1 MKSSI
6 LFLLLLIPISIFSE
20 KLSKND
26 VLTYA
31 FKHSENL
38 RIIENEMASAQSL
51 EKEYRGK
58 GLPTIEASVNYK
70 YAFNQYNPY
79 SFDIGDAGNLSAMI
93 DQDQPGFMNDATI
106 AGALDQILSS
116 FSDIELTPP
125 PNAVAM
131 ELSLTQPIY
140 AQGKISRGR
149 KAAKMYHDNLTL
161 KYENTKL
168 TLAKEI
174 TNAYNS
180 AILADQN
187 HKVQKQAVSLA
198 QETHKLTKAR
208 LESGKGNVLDTLNS
222 KYSQQQSKFE
232 LREAEKNRYMAF
244 KKLFTLAS
252 MDKDPDSIE
261 LTDSLAVVEFTISE
275 GEAIDLMLNKNLSL
289 KQIDNGIQLHQ
300 MQIEIAKCDF
310 FPTVYAGASV
320 SKISMFDSYD
330 RTSWGDDQKI
340 FIGASIPIY
349 SGGQKV
355 QKVKQV
361 SFEEQSLHETKRK
374 TISQLTL
381 ALNNYFEELAVA
393 REECIEARH
402 LISLTEQGVEI
413 SSLSYEIGQITQ
425 NELTQS
431 KQHLS
436 MSQLAYNNAV
446 YKLNTAIAN
455 IKMLLGDETL
465 LSTKVED

>member
-1 MKSSI
+1 
-6 LFLLLLIPISIFSE
+6 
-20 KLSKND
+20 
-26 VLTYA
+26 
-31 FKHSENL
+31 
-38 RIIENEMASAQSL
+38 
-51 EKEYRGK
+51 
-58 GLPTIEASVNYK
+58 
-70 YAFNQYNPY
+70 
-79 SFDIGDAGNLSAMI
+79 
-93 DQDQPGFMNDATI
+93 
-106 AGALDQILSS
+106 
-116 FSDIELTPP
+116 
-125 PNAVAM
+125 
-131 ELSLTQPIY
+131 
-140 AQGKISRGR
+140 
-149 KAAKMYHDNLTL
+149 
-161 KYENTKL
+161 
-168 TLAKEI
+168 
-174 TNAYNS
+174 
-180 AILADQN
+180 
-187 HKVQKQAVSLA
+187 
-198 QETHKLTKAR
+198 
-208 LESGKGNVLDTLNS
+208 
-222 KYSQQQSKFE
+222 
-232 LREAEKNRYMAF
+232 
-244 KKLFTLAS
+244 LFTLAS